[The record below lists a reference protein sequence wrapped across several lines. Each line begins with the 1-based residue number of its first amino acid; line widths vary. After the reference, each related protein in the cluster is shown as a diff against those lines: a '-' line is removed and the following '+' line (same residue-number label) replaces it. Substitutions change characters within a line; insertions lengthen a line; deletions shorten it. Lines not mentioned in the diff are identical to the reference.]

1 MAEAKIQIYPEAV
14 KTIKSAILRSR
25 YLAARLANAEQLKLY
40 FSIGG
45 YVSDNTRHGK
55 WGTGAIES
63 ISNALQT
70 ELPGLRGFSPSSMKY
85 MRQLYEE
92 WISIVK
98 RLSLTNV
105 SDIPANRQSPIGN
118 WRFEY

>member
-1 MAEAKIQIYPEAV
+1 MQAEQVRKLWKLFLANYLGTDDPAAIGLFEKKVSVVGLMKMASTVAFSTNARAV
-14 KTIKSAILRSR
+14 MEGVLAIVRTNL
-25 YLAARLANAEQLKLY
+25 LANAEQLKLY

-70 ELPGLRGFSPSSMKY
+70 ERRLP
-85 MRQLYEE
+85 
-92 WISIVK
+92 
-98 RLSLTNV
+98 V
-105 SDIPANRQSPIGN
+105 S
-118 WRFEY
+118 